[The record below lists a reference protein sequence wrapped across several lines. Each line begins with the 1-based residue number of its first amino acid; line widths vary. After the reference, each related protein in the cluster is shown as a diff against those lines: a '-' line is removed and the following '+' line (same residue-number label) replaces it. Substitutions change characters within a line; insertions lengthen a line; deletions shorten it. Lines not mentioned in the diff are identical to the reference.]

1 MTTTTAY
8 RNLIAAIVTDPRR
21 VARLDDIHA
30 RSGGVD
36 AAALSRRS
44 ELMTPATDEATL
56 RPRSAPFTP

>member
-30 RSGGVD
+30 RSGGVE
-36 AAALSRRS
+36 AADLSRRKGDHDGALAPES
-44 ELMTPATDEATL
+44 HL
-56 RPRSAPFTP
+56 RPRST

>member
-1 MTTTTAY
+1 MTPDLAA
-8 RNLIAAIVTDPRR
+8 RNLLAAIVQDPRR
-21 VARLDDIHA
+21 VARLDDLYA

-56 RPRSAPFTP
+56 RPRSTP